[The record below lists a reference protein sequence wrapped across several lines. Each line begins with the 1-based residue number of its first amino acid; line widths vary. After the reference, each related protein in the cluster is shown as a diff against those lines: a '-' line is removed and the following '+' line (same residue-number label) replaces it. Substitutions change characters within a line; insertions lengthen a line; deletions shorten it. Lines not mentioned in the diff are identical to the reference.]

1 MFNLVVVLLMAR
13 FCIQRVGPSS
23 IFLNLYRWFSTCL
36 ANCQGDT
43 KRKISPYFIRST
55 RGSLTNLVTL
65 NKIYDPDLLI
75 TAPNVL
81 RMRVKMSEMLTS
93 SKQFACFP
101 LSNQI
106 DEEVICPRHSIC
118 IVPLQWVE
126 SEHCPLWRGL
136 LFLLTCFLWHE
147 FSVLLNIW
155 SLCRI
160 LTSIILQNM
169 AWPRQFLMT
178 LRSSRLDLQ
187 AMFEQK
193 ICPCFVGFPRT
204 LPLIKCL
211 FCAVKPFLSPC

>member
-55 RGSLTNLVTL
+55 RGSLTSLVPL

-106 DEEVICPRHSIC
+106 NEEVICPRHSIC

-136 LFLLTCFLWHE
+136 LFLLTCFLWDE
-147 FSVLLNIW
+147 FSVLLNMVSMSNIDVNNT
-155 SLCRI
+155 SKYG
-160 LTSIILQNM
+160 LTPTVFND
-169 AWPRQFLMT
+169 FKVV
-178 LRSSRLDLQ
+178 SSRFTSNVW
-187 AMFEQK
+187 AK
-193 ICPCFVGFPRT
+193 NICPCLVGFPRT

>member
-1 MFNLVVVLLMAR
+1 MFNVVVVLLMAR
-13 FCIQRVGPSS
+13 FCIQRVCPSS
-23 IFLNLYRWFSTCL
+23 ICTADFQLVLLTLKATPSARIHPNLSEARVS
-36 ANCQGDT
+36 
-43 KRKISPYFIRST
+43 
-55 RGSLTNLVTL
+55 NLVPL

-81 RMRVKMSEMLTS
+81 RMRVKISEMLTS

-101 LSNQI
+101 YSNQI
-106 DEEVICPRHSIC
+106 NEEVVCPRHSIC

-147 FSVLLNIW
+147 FSVLLNMVSMSNIDVNNT
-155 SLCRI
+155 SKYG
-160 LTSIILQNM
+160 LTPTVFND
-169 AWPRQFLMT
+169 FKVV
-178 LRSSRLDLQ
+178 SSRFTSNVW
-187 AMFEQK
+187 AK
-193 ICPCFVGFPRT
+193 NICPCFVGFPRT